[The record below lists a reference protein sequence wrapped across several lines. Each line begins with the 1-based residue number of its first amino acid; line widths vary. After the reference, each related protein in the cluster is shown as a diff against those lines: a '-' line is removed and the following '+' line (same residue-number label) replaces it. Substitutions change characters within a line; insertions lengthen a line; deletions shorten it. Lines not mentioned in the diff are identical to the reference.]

1 MDERSDATPTERRDD
16 VLPAGDP
23 AANPA
28 PVEGDCPA
36 QVPAEIKEQAAAAHG
51 NHEPPDSPIRDGEL
65 V

>member
-1 MDERSDATPTERRDD
+1 